1 MKSLTNYFK
10 KFIWLF
16 LIAIL
21 FLGIE
26 TAADLMQPLFVSKLV
41 DEGISNM
48 DMDLVRHYGLYMLL
62 ATGVGLVGALMRN
75 WISTHVSYLFA
86 KELREALFEKLL
98 SLSITQVEEI
108 DRGSLVTRLTSD
120 INFVQQFVNGTMRI
134 LMKAPLLAIGSFF
147 MVLKLDSRFL
157 KVYLVMIPLIFCIT
171 FIQIRLGFPLY
182 SKIQKSVDQLNQKTM
197 EFLGGIRAVR
207 AFDRFDYEQEAFN
220 ELSDDLRDVNT
231 KTLRIM
237 AIFSPIIMLII
248 NMSIVYVIYLG
259 KDWVFSGEI
268 GVGQI
273 IAFTNYMTQFF
284 FAMSMISRVFNI
296 FVRAKSSAERINEI
310 FDMKADV
317 QLEESLEKNIAL
329 KSSLRFEKVSF
340 QYGNGQPTLSNLNF
354 NITEGES
361 IGILGATGAGK
372 TTLIQLMN
380 RILLPTKGEIY
391 ISDTPI
397 KDIQKKSLSDLMGY
411 VPQKTVLFTGSILEN
426 LEWGKR
432 GLSIDNYKNA
442 LKEASALDFVE
453 AMPHKLNTKL
463 GKNGVNVSG
472 GQKQRLSIARA
483 LVHEPKI
490 LLLDDSTSAVDVIT
504 ERYIKDQLKKRKNM
518 TLLLIAQKA
527 SSVRDLDRIMILEN
541 GQITAFDTHEQL
553 LSSSEIYKDLYESE
567 MGKEKPYDSTI

>member
-1 MKSLTNYFK
+1 MRSLTKYFK

-16 LIAIL
+16 LIAIF

-26 TAADLMQPLFVSKLV
+26 TASDLMQPLFVSKLV

-48 DMDLVRHYGLYMLL
+48 DMDLVQHYGLYMLL
-62 ATGVGLVGALMRN
+62 ATGVGLIGALMRN

-157 KVYLVMIPLIFCIT
+157 KVYLVMVPIIFCIT

-207 AFDRFDYEQEAFN
+207 AFDRFDYEKESFN

-296 FVRAKSSAERINEI
+296 FVRAKSSAERINAI

-317 QLEESLEKNIAL
+317 QLEEILEKNIVL
-329 KSSLRFEKVSF
+329 KGSLRFEKVSF
-340 QYGNGQPTLSNLNF
+340 QYGNGYPTLSNLNF

-391 ISDTPI
+391 IGDIPI
-397 KDIQKKSLSDLMGY
+397 KKILKKSLSDLMGY

-426 LEWGKR
+426 LEWGRR
-432 GLSIDNYKNA
+432 GLSIDTYKKA
-442 LKEASALDFVE
+442 LKEASSLDFVE
-453 AMPHKLNTKL
+453 AMPHQLNTKL

-490 LLLDDSTSAVDVIT
+490 LLLDDSTSAVDIIT

-553 LSSSEIYKDLYESE
+553 LSSSEIYKDLYKAE
-567 MGKEKPYDSTI
+567 MGKDGPYDSTI

>member
-1 MKSLTNYFK
+1 MKPLIKYFK

-16 LIAIL
+16 VIAIL

-26 TAADLMQPLFVSKLV
+26 TISDLMQPLLLSKLV
-41 DEGISNM
+41 DEAISTM
-48 DMDLVRHYGLYMLL
+48 DMNLVRYYGLLMLL
-62 ATGVGLVGALMRN
+62 ATAIGLIGALMRN
-75 WISTHVSYLFA
+75 WISTYVSYLFA
-86 KELREALFEKLL
+86 KELRETLFEKLL

-157 KVYLVMIPLIFCIT
+157 KVYLVMVPIIFCIT

-182 SKIQKSVDQLNQKTM
+182 SKIQKSVDQINQKTM
-197 EFLGGIRAVR
+197 EFLGGITAVR
-207 AFDRFDYEQEAFN
+207 AFDRFDYEQETFI

-268 GVGQI
+268 GAGQI

-317 QLEESLEKNIAL
+317 QLGEILEKNIAL

-340 QYGNGQPTLSNLNF
+340 QYGNGRPTLSNLNF

-391 ISDTPI
+391 IGDTPI

-442 LKEASALDFVE
+442 LNEASALDFVE

-490 LLLDDSTSAVDVIT
+490 LLLDHSTSAVDVIT

-541 GQITAFDTHEQL
+541 GQITAFDTHQQL
-553 LSSSEIYKDLYESE
+553 LSSSEIYKDLYEAE
-567 MGKEKPYDSTI
+567 MGKEKPYASTI